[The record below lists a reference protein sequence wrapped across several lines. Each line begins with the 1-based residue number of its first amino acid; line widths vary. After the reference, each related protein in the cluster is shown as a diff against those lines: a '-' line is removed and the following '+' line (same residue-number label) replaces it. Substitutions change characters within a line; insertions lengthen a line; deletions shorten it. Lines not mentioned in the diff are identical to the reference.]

1 MAGRRYE
8 EAMRDARQ
16 RGLTGVEAVASD
28 AYFEVEM
35 VEEEYKELRTLEAV
49 GKSPE
54 VRSSGA

>member
-35 VEEEYKELRTLEAV
+35 VEEEYKELRT
-49 GKSPE
+49 
-54 VRSSGA
+54 